1 MKKVNTLLMLIVIS
15 FILVGCGDNVT
26 GDNVK
31 ENSSTDKETE
41 RISNTE
47 TDSSTEPDTS
57 IEYVVEMKDV
67 VFINRLRSPGYT
79 DNNPKTNYL
88 GVAYEFRDSQE
99 LLAFN
104 VGKHYFDGSTKKE
117 AIAVTEKMREL
128 GLMVLADYPY
138 SYNVFEEPEVHTGD
152 ELVTGYCVVVGTYEQ
167 LVDLFVNT
175 EAIDGRLYHLRHAV
189 RPDIVDYILPYSGKH
204 LEGECDCYPV
214 PCDLYDW
221 YSRDRVSIEAELG
234 EELYI
239 TLTVPVIMP
248 EESTEKITEE
258 QNEEITKEVVFY
270 NKEYDKYRVGVLIKR
285 NHMISLY
292 EEELDSNKLYA
303 FEISVECNRNGNMDY
318 SEYYS
323 SILKTLLQKEGLL
336 IVKDYPSDN
345 IVVAGTME
353 ELKHIFEETDHLDG
367 WCLRAEVAV
376 RPDKEPTEGE
386 ETQVTLTVP
395 VIMPEE
401 ETEN

>member
-1 MKKVNTLLMLIVIS
+1 MEIDNMRKVEKVLLLVAMLS
-15 FILVGCGDNVT
+15 LLTGCSGSAVSDTEFDN
-26 GDNVK
+26 
-31 ENSSTDKETE
+31 
-41 RISNTE
+41 
-47 TDSSTEPDTS
+47 
-57 IEYVVEMKDV
+57 
-67 VFINRLRSPGYT
+67 
-79 DNNPKTNYL
+79 L
-88 GVAYEFRDSQE
+88 GVS
-99 LLAFN
+99 
-104 VGKHYFDGSTKKE
+104 
-117 AIAVTEKMREL
+117 
-128 GLMVLADYPY
+128 
-138 SYNVFEEPEVHTGD
+138 EVNIG
-152 ELVTGYCVVVGTYEQ
+152 
-167 LVDLFVNT
+167 
-175 EAIDGRLYHLRHAV
+175 I
-189 RPDIVDYILPYSGKH
+189 S
-204 LEGECDCYPV
+204 
-214 PCDLYDW
+214 
-221 YSRDRVSIEAELG
+221 
-234 EELYI
+234 
-239 TLTVPVIMP
+239 
-248 EESTEKITEE
+248 ESTENNAEE
-258 QNEEITKEVVFY
+258 QNKEITKEVVFY

-318 SEYYS
+318 SEDYS

-401 ETEN
+401 TTEQN